1 MTIACDR
8 CMIEVCKKHWRTFG
22 LEDQGWRNLTT
33 PEIFPSPWASKI
45 CSLDW
50 ATDHIRLRCYQR
62 HTCTKLF
69 SGIEVM
75 VLKLVLSLS
84 KHAGTYLSKRIVKL
98 AFSDWCCLLS
108 IQLATYLQKNRKA
121 FTEPR
126 LEKQNSTSSKVSPF
140 HTAWGNTSGTCA
152 VSSFYFSNCKYF

>member
-8 CMIEVCKKHWRTFG
+8 YVIEVCKKHWRTFG
-22 LEDQGWRNLTT
+22 LEDQGWINLTT

-45 CSLDW
+45 CCLDQ
-50 ATDHIRLRCYQR
+50 ATDHIRLRCNQR

-75 VLKLVLSLS
+75 VFKLVLSLS
-84 KHAGTYLSKRIVKL
+84 KHAGTYLSKRIVKF

-126 LEKQNSTSSKVSPF
+126 LEKQNSTRSKVSPF
-140 HTAWGNTSGTCA
+140 HTAWCNTSGTCS
-152 VSSFYFSNCKYF
+152 VSSFYFSNCKYV